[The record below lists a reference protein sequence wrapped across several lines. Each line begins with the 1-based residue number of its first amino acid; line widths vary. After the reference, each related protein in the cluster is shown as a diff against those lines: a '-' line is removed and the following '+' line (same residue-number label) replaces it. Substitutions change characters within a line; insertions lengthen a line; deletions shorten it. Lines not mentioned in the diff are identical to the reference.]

1 MGYLWAVFV
10 VTALTDGSGD
20 YRYVRIEPQV
30 TYEQRIDCEYAINSF
45 VKQHEPF
52 QDNESV
58 WCLKVDE

>member
-1 MGYLWAVFV
+1 MGYLWAIFV

-30 TYEQRIDCEYAINSF
+30 TYENRVDCEEANTRF
-45 VKQHEPF
+45 VQQYQPF

>member
-1 MGYLWAVFV
+1 MEYLWAIFV

-30 TYEQRIDCEYAINSF
+30 TYEYRIECEYAVNQF
-45 VKQHEPF
+45 VAKHEPF
-52 QDNESV
+52 QDNETV